1 MVGLISTG
9 VGSTPALTQKLGDVC
24 TWIVQTNCDAPV
36 LTISATSAELASS
49 PEWSIQVLEWDE
61 EFLSAATW

>member
-1 MVGLISTG
+1 MIGLVSTA

-36 LTISATSAELASS
+36 LTISATSAELAN
-49 PEWSIQVLEWDE
+49 
-61 EFLSAATW
+61 